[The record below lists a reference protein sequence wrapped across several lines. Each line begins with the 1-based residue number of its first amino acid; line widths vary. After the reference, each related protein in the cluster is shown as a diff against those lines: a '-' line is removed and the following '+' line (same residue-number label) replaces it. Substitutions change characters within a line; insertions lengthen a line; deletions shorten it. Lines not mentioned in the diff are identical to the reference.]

1 MKTLNELEGKDNASS
16 NFSGLSPKSFMEY
29 ISGND
34 PDNPKF
40 IYHQG
45 KILANGAATKRSGD
59 AHLVQSPFTV
69 GGTTSSTLKSN
80 VDNIE
85 QDSKI
90 SGAMAQQYQKIASDM
105 SMEAKAWS
113 IPFAIE
119 HFFKGASST
128 GAGFVTS
135 ISQIPGIVNQ
145 TRQNDIFDHMVVGNR
160 EAADE
165 ALNALTNY
173 LGQDVEE
180 DAVEFLDVNKLRNPD
195 GSELSDDAKKI
206 LEQYKQA
213 IASNRK
219 VQSLADIKQDMLS
232 GITSDEYTFGNYK
245 TKRDTLKAV
254 SQMAGNVAASYFMF
268 GGSSLLPRM
277 AGAAMATRATTAGY
291 KTLAPILFNAGRYVG
306 NSAVFSLSFVNQA
319 VDIRNMAI
327 AQGKSI
333 STANAIGSLAGAF
346 EATVEMALG
355 MKALNGILTADR
367 SFRNLLY
374 YSLQEGTEEF
384 IQSAGGDVITNIT
397 GLTEKQ
403 FTEIATDA
411 MISFVGG
418 AVGSLVF
425 AAGDAFGSQREARI
439 AALTY
444 RDEQAMQR
452 QKEAE
457 EQMDADTGK
466 ISLPQAQFQ
475 QQSTESQTQEK
486 QKELQPWQK
495 ERLQELKE
503 DYERKAKQANKN
515 ITDKQLEKGWE
526 AVERIIDREAN
537 TGEFS
542 AKIMSAIEQVNN
554 QQALFGQMQ
563 TEGKQQLSKMLSAA
577 GVNPNASTEIIKRLT
592 SKDANEKFNAE
603 MEVVEQSIVRD
614 FASIDP
620 TGKQSAAFAKQL
632 TSVMRDTML
641 LSGMSPLEFY
651 QSIKPTV
658 YSLPVAHITGQLKN
672 PILSAIQFPAQ
683 QDISSARAKAIETL
697 TKIKL
702 LADEGVNDNNAAMLQ
717 EVNMELYG
725 NDNLEDT
732 TGLYTALDSQASIL
746 ANIMYSELGWHIGS
760 ELTRDDF
767 RTMSLLYSQ
776 GYEMQEIADMFSL
789 NTGEL
794 KGNQINEAFENAL
807 NKLYP
812 KLTDEQLENVEY
824 ISRLFTEE
832 GIAEEQELQSKENDL
847 SDELEKEAKQYNKN
861 KELFDSVDT
870 RSSKTKF
877 IDKAVREDSPASK
890 YFRAK
895 AAEIMNSNVS
905 EIKGVYDADTNTIVV
920 RDLNSATGFH
930 EMQHFLLSK
939 VIFDRFNLVATD
951 KVANLAY
958 GTGQIKK
965 LAEMINDAMPDRI
978 NDKKVT
984 DVAKQETLVEAII
997 DYTMNGSTGVQEID
1011 AILNNLSSDI
1021 KGVVHSPKGSLY
1033 NQMSQKA
1040 KNKLSN
1046 SIKNL
1051 FVPTTPGKMID
1062 GALELEGMLF
1072 NNTTEEIVDRAIQL
1086 IDEYAIPEGDSYK
1099 AQLELGT
1106 LDYTSSLALFQK
1118 VINDMRAQAVNLVL
1132 QENPAQSPV
1141 SSYQT
1146 TFYDALTVDQA
1157 LKTTQDERLLDLYSK
1172 GVELVEKFNPK
1183 RYGINNLGDLV
1194 NKAYNTW
1201 SWAKGLG
1208 VSLIDRANKISPQLG
1223 EVINRAQQKYNK
1235 DTKEMLVPATN
1246 LSKLVS
1252 NHFKREAD
1260 QVNIKKNF
1268 YRRLKKLLINSESR
1282 DSIRTYLVKELG
1294 AQDGAEAFGYTVQM
1308 LNTLDVL
1315 YRQLVEDYGLTG
1327 LTYVNNYF
1335 PRYVIQ
1341 SNRKLIDKKFGLSA
1355 ANNATKIL
1363 RARGDSNLSSQEA
1376 QDKIDRLN
1384 GLAYARNEHESITL
1398 AHSRVIEKVDD
1409 DILDAYED
1417 PIEAYTKYIKDA
1429 NRTIMVRTLF
1439 GRQVREDPENTV
1451 KNLRGGPNQS
1461 KTGEIGKILAG
1472 LGYADLSGVQD
1483 EEFDEIYRKEQRN
1496 STDVDAFFT
1505 AVGRYLQRTGANNA
1519 IYDITKSAIT
1529 LTTITNYIT
1538 ALSQMEEIITT
1549 GLNYGFTFFQD
1560 RAFKALGAK
1569 LAEDKVTI
1577 DNLNLEPLNDILRDV
1592 SSSGLSQATS
1602 IAMKLSMFQYMDTN
1616 MKNRTLEQIRLA
1628 LVKMQ
1633 KGEEGFKYERLRKRC
1648 EDAFAYSGPKRL
1660 DAALKA
1666 IEEGKIN
1673 KGGQAGED
1681 AKYLIVSLFADQQPI
1696 DSANVPEMYNGLDGF
1711 GKLSV
1716 FALQTVG
1723 IKQNSAMLSY
1733 INDAFNKDFL
1743 EGMKAILSYIFMS
1756 VLIGVPL
1763 DAVKNML
1770 KLQPINIKD
1779 SMIYHPMQ
1787 IFFINEYDVNVL
1799 SREGVGSMI
1808 SEKFAPP
1815 LRQLTTKGKGHAYK
1829 IMPVIGPTLY
1839 AIYNTVTAR
1848 ARALYE
1854 QLSDYEEDIEDA
1866 INGMF

>member
-45 KILANGAATKRSGD
+45 KILANGAATKHAGD
-59 AHLVQSPFTV
+59 AKLVQSPFTV
-69 GGTTSSTLKSN
+69 GGTTASTLKSN
-80 VDNIE
+80 VENIE

-90 SGAMAQQYQKIASDM
+90 SGAMAQQYQNIASDM

-128 GAGFVTS
+128 AASMATS
-135 ISQIPGIVNQ
+135 AAQIPGIVNQ
-145 TRQNDIFDHMVVGNR
+145 TRQNDIFDNMVVGNR
-160 EAADE
+160 EAAEE

-173 LGQDVEE
+173 LGQDAEE
-180 DAVEFLDVNKLRNPD
+180 DAVEFLKIDNLRKPD

-206 LEQYKQA
+206 LEQYQRA

-219 VQSLADIKQDMLS
+219 VQSLADVKQDMLS
-232 GITSDEYTFGNYK
+232 GITSDEYTFGDYK

-254 SQMAGNVAASYFMF
+254 SQMAGNVAASYFLF

-277 AGAAMATRATTAGY
+277 AGAAMATRATAAGY

-306 NSAVFSLSFVNQA
+306 NSSVFSLSFVNQA
-319 VDIRNMAI
+319 VDVRNMAI

-384 IQSAGGDVITNIT
+384 IQSAGGDIITNTT

-411 MISFVGG
+411 MVSFVGG

-444 RDEQAMQR
+444 RDEQAVQR

-457 EQMDADTGK
+457 EQMAADTGK
-466 ISLPQAQFQ
+466 TSLPQVQMQ
-475 QQSTESQTQEK
+475 QQTEQK
-486 QKELQPWQK
+486 PKELQPWQK
-495 ERLQELKE
+495 ERLQELKK

-515 ITDKQLEKGWE
+515 ITDKQLEEGWK
-526 AVERIIDREAN
+526 AVERAINREAS

-577 GVNPNASTEIIKRLT
+577 GVNPNASTEIVKRLT

-620 TGKQSAAFAKQL
+620 TGKQSAAFAKQF
-632 TSVMRDTML
+632 TSVMKDTML

-672 PILSAIQFPAQ
+672 PILSSIQFPAQ

-702 LADEGVNDNNAAMLQ
+702 LADEGANENNAAMLQ
-717 EVNMELYG
+717 EVNIELYG

-776 GYEMQEIADMFSL
+776 GYEMQEIADMFGLS
-789 NTGEL
+789 TGEL
-794 KGNQINEAFENAL
+794 KGEQINEAFENAL

-812 KLTDEQLENVEY
+812 KLTDEQMENVEY
-824 ISRLFTEE
+824 VSRLFTEE
-832 GIAEEQELQSKENDL
+832 GISAEEELQSKENDL
-847 SDELEKEAKQYNKN
+847 SDELEKEAKQRNKN

-870 RSSKTKF
+870 RSSKAKF

-895 AAEIMNSNVS
+895 ATEIMNSNVS
-905 EIKGVYDADTNTIVV
+905 EIKGVYDVDTNTIVV

-951 KVANLAY
+951 KTANLAY

-965 LAEMINDAMPDRI
+965 LAEMINDAVPERI

-1011 AILNNLSSDI
+1011 TILNNLSSDI
-1021 KGVVHSPKGSLY
+1021 KQVIHSPKGSLY

-1072 NNTTEEIVDRAIQL
+1072 NNTTEEIADRAIQL
-1086 IDEYAIPEGDSYK
+1086 IDEYAIPEGDTYK
-1099 AQLELGT
+1099 AQLELGA

-1118 VINDMRAQAVNLVL
+1118 VINDMRTQAVNLVL
-1132 QENPAQSPV
+1132 QENPVQSPV

-1146 TFYDALTVDQA
+1146 TFYDALTVDQV
-1157 LKTTQDERLLDLYSK
+1157 LKNTPDERLVDLYSK
-1172 GVELVEKFNPK
+1172 GVALVDKFNPK

-1194 NKAYNTW
+1194 NKAYGTW
-1201 SWAKGLG
+1201 SWVKGLG

-1235 DTKEMLVPATN
+1235 DTKEMLVPVTE
-1246 LSKLVS
+1246 LSKLVN

-1268 YRRLKKLLINSESR
+1268 YRRFKKILINSESR
-1282 DSIRTYLVKELG
+1282 DSIRTYLAKELG
-1294 AQDGAEAFGYTVQM
+1294 AQDGAEAFGYAVQM
-1308 LNTLDVL
+1308 LNTLDSL
-1315 YRQLVEDYGLTG
+1315 YKQLVDDYGLTG

-1355 ANNATKIL
+1355 ANNVTKIL

-1376 QDKIDRLN
+1376 QNKLDQLN

-1429 NRTIMVRTLF
+1429 NRTIMVRSLF

-1472 LGYADLSGVQD
+1472 LGYADLSGLYGK
-1483 EEFDEIYRKEQRN
+1483 EFDEVYRKEQRN

-1505 AVGRYLQRTGANNA
+1505 AIGRYLQRTGTNNA

-1560 RAFKALGAK
+1560 RAFKALGAT

-1602 IAMKLSMFQYMDTN
+1602 IAMKLSMFQYMDTK
-1616 MKNRTLEQIRLA
+1616 MKNRTLEQIRLS

-1660 DAALKA
+1660 EAALKA
-1666 IEEGKIN
+1666 IEEGRIN

-1716 FALQTVG
+1716 FTLQTVG

-1743 EGMKAILSYIFMS
+1743 EGMKAILGYIFMS
-1756 VLIGVPL
+1756 VLVGVPL

-1770 KLQPINIKD
+1770 KLQPINIKN

-1799 SREGVGSMI
+1799 SREGVGSML

-1815 LRQLTTKGKGHAYK
+1815 IRQLTTKGKGHAYK